1 MNDKQIQ
8 ELSEIRDMAWMAADR
23 NPTRLATLAQ
33 MDNDQKL
40 YAMFGSL
47 NADIAKGIGMALN
60 MVLSSVPVAAVC
72 KWCGAEGNNCKDAA
86 CLDAIPFG
94 R

>member
-8 ELSEIRDMAWMAADR
+8 ELSEIRDMAWMAAEASET
-23 NPTRLATLAQ
+23 PTLAQ